1 MNASEIFNELNTAIE
16 NAFDVPNALLPVDMH
31 SKNGYRKLGSVRR
44 IAKIKSDKMSQH
56 QLDKQAKAARIAAYS
71 VQAELEQEIS
81 YIEDP
86 DRVYKMQLAFCK
98 VMISAGLMEDDF
110 E

>member
-16 NAFDVPNALLPVDMH
+16 NAFDVPNALLPDDMK
-31 SKNGYRKLGSVRR
+31 SESGYRKLGSVLR

-56 QLDKQAKAARIAAYS
+56 QLDKQAKAARIASYS
-71 VQAELEQEIS
+71 VQAELEQEIQ
-81 YIEDP
+81 YNEDS

-98 VMISAGLMEDDF
+98 VMISIGVMEDDF